1 MFRAR
6 RSILATIAAGAL
18 AAAVVASVASGGPN
32 AAGYNT
38 AQAPM
43 VTFLNPPAGAAPL
56 SSTADAIISVGDT
69 IGGYTFESIPDG
81 VSVYPRGNGR
91 ADVYVNH
98 ETSTVP
104 FPYSTPFGGATP
116 EANQNDF
123 TNSEV
128 SLLEMNQHKTEI
140 NKASKAI
147 SSVQNLHRFC
157 ASFLATAAE
166 GFKHPIL
173 FANEEAQDWV
183 FRTGT
188 SWPGPTSIAPAT
200 PGAEQLGVVYA
211 HDVKSGKTKPI
222 YSMGRHNHESAVAI
236 PGFDD
241 IVVLSGDDTFQTATT
256 APGAASQLYMYTATD
271 SDELWDDAGT
281 LHAFV
286 ADGTPPTADNDYFDL
301 QPGDTIE
308 GHFLP
313 VPELIAKGKAADGH
327 ELTRA
332 VDFPNYA
339 APAGGPSVPPDGPQW
354 VLDQWGNVNPA
365 PNTPDVGDVPG
376 NDNDVFDFIR
386 IEDIAYD
393 KNESNV
399 VYLADSGRAET
410 GAAAPA
416 TKSTNGRIYK
426 LVLDPDGTG
435 DPTVAEISIL
445 VQGDDSPTGRQ
456 GTPPLSLAALNEIHQ
471 PDNLETTGNGNL
483 LVTEDPSSANQY
495 DAGSLNST
503 AARLWMVPLDDPE
516 GGKKP
521 LLAVNQALDENANAA
536 LGAID
541 VDAATAAR
549 LGAWESSGIV
559 DASAAFGPGAF
570 FLTIQAHS
578 YWVQKLAGPDR
589 LDAAGSPNPN
599 TNGPDFFYKKEG
611 GQLIL
616 LKMPGV

>member
-1 MFRAR
+1 MLMFRAR

-38 AQAPM
+38 TQAAM
-43 VTFLNPPAGAAPL
+43 VSFATTPSSGAPAT
-56 SSTADAIISVGDT
+56 SKADAIISVGDT

-104 FPYSTPFGGATP
+104 FPFASAWPQAGGV
-116 EANQNDF
+116 ELNQNDF

-128 SLLEMNQHKTEI
+128 SLFEMKPNTVEI

-147 SSVQNLHRFC
+147 ASSQNLHRFC
-157 ASFLATAAE
+157 ANFLATAAE

-188 SWPGPTSIAPAT
+188 SWPGPTFIAPAT
-200 PGAEQLGVVYA
+200 PGAEQLGVVFA

-222 YSMGRHNHESAVAI
+222 YGMGRHNHESAVAI

-241 IVVLSGDDTFQTATT
+241 IVVLSGDDTFQTN
-256 APGAASQLYMYTATD
+256 PPLAASQLYMYTAAD

-281 LHAFV
+281 LNAFV
-286 ADGTPPTADNDYFDL
+286 ADNMADNDYFDL
-301 QPGDTIE
+301 QAGETIE
-308 GHFLP
+308 GKFLP
-313 VPELIAKGKAADGH
+313 VPEDIAKGKDPDDGH

-339 APAGGPSVPPDGPQW
+339 APAGGPSLPPDGPQW
-354 VLDQWGNVNPA
+354 VLDQWGNVNPM
-365 PNTPDVGDVPG
+365 PNTPDVGDVTD

-393 KNESNV
+393 KNDPNV
-399 VYLADSGRAET
+399 VYIADSGRAT
-410 GAAAPA
+410 AGAANPL
-416 TKSTNGRIYK
+416 TTSTNGRIYK
-426 LVLDPDGTG
+426 LVLDPD
-435 DPTVAEISIL
+435 DPTVAKISIL
-445 VQGDDSPTGRQ
+445 VQGDDVATVATDPVG
-456 GTPPLSLAALNEIHQ
+456 SLGEIHQ
-471 PDNLETTGNGNL
+471 PDNLETTVNGNL
-483 LVTEDPSSANQY
+483 LVTEDPSGNNQY
-495 DAGSLNST
+495 NLPAAPGTKTS
-503 AARLWMVPLDDPE
+503 ARLWMVPVANPE
-516 GGKKP
+516 AGKKP
-521 LLAVNQALDENANAA
+521 LLEVNQALDENLIPAN
-536 LGAID
+536 GAVD
-541 VDAATAAR
+541 VDAAGAAR

-559 DASAAFGPGAF
+559 DASAAFGPGTF

-578 YWVQKLAGPDR
+578 YWIQKLAGPDR
-589 LDAAGSPNPN
+589 LDAAGNPNPN

-616 LKMPGV
+616 LTMPGI